1 MTISRYLKVTLFASI
16 GIVFVVGLVGIW
28 VRDKIHQTAYESLE
42 RRSTVL
48 LLLDE
53 VERGTLSAQNSEKS
67 FLLRYPIDGL
77 QVSETHA
84 AKALS
89 SLENTRA
96 AMQSISE
103 LNREME
109 PDAEREALQARI
121 DTLLSLFEL
130 RIDRVVKLAERKG
143 DASSGLVWEMRR
155 MVEGLERYLDQLEEE
170 STSAAK
176 RAAVSEL
183 KHHLLFIRRWEKDYF
198 LRDDLIFISS
208 VRGRVSQ
215 IESSFAGNLFLP
227 RERDRILTYLNT
239 YLIYFERIAMGDVQV
254 LDERNQLNTIAIELH
269 EVVTKYVAHEYD
281 AFNRDEALMRQR
293 ERTTTIGLILL
304 FMVILGV
311 AGLMAYSLTRRITG
325 RLDTLVDAAEELGE
339 RGECPTIQMDTDDE
353 FARLADS
360 FNGMVENLRN
370 TQLQLVQSE
379 KLTATGKLSASI
391 AHEIN
396 NPLFGIQ
403 GCLERIAKRLPGE
416 DKDSHLVQLAIRES
430 QRIARLVQGM
440 RDYHSPSDQ
449 TMADVDLLDL
459 LDDVFLIN
467 AKYLEQA
474 KVELVR
480 DLPRKLPRVS
490 GTRDQL
496 QMVFVNLM
504 TNAVE
509 AMPEGGKITVS
520 ANTGKGRVRIIV
532 TDTGKGIDEEAMGR
546 IFEPFFS
553 TKSEVKGVG
562 LGLSISH
569 GIVKRHGGTIRVK
582 SEPEKTVFTVSLPTL
597 SSKQKE
603 A

>member
-28 VRDKIHQTAYESLE
+28 VRDKIHSSAYESLD

-48 LLLDE
+48 RLLDE
-53 VERGTLSAQNSEKS
+53 VEKGTLAAQSAEKS

-77 QVSETHA
+77 EVSEKHA
-84 AKALS
+84 AKAHSAVEKIRGAL
-89 SLENTRA
+89 
-96 AMQSISE
+96 QSIAE
-103 LNREME
+103 LNLKVA
-109 PDAEREALQARI
+109 PDPEREALKTRI

-130 RIDRVVKLAERKG
+130 RIHRVVKLAERKG

-155 MVEGLERYLDQLEEE
+155 MVEGLERYLDRLEKE
-170 STSAAK
+170 SASAAK
-176 RAAVSEL
+176 HIAVSDL

-198 LRDDLIFISS
+198 LRDDLVFISS
-208 VRGRVSQ
+208 VRERVDQ
-215 IESSFAGNLFLP
+215 IEASFNGRLFLP
-227 RERDRILTYLNT
+227 RERERILTYLKT

-254 LDERNQLNTIAIELH
+254 LDERNQLNATALDLH
-269 EVVTKYVAHEYD
+269 DVVSEYVAYEYD
-281 AFNRDEALMRQR
+281 SVTRDEALMRQR
-293 ERTTTIGLILL
+293 ERTTTIGLIML

-311 AGLMAYSLTRRITG
+311 AGLMAYSLARRITG

-339 RGECPTIQMDTDDE
+339 RGDCPTIQMDTDDE

-360 FNGMVENLRN
+360 FNSMVENLRN

-379 KLTATGKLSASI
+379 KLTATGKLAASV

-403 GCLERIAKRLPGE
+403 GCLERVAKRLPGD

-449 TMADVDLLDL
+449 TMSSIDLLAL

-467 AKYLEQA
+467 HKYLEQA

-480 DLPRKLPRVS
+480 DLPKRLPRVS

-509 AMPEGGKITVS
+509 AMPKGGKVTIS
-520 ANTGKGRVRIIV
+520 ASTGQGRVRIIV
-532 TDTGKGIDEEAMGR
+532 TDTGKGIDEETMGR

-569 GIVKRHGGTIRVK
+569 GIIKRHGGTIRVK
-582 SEPEKTVFTVSLPTL
+582 SEPEKTVFTVSLPIF
-597 SSKQKE
+597 SSKKKE